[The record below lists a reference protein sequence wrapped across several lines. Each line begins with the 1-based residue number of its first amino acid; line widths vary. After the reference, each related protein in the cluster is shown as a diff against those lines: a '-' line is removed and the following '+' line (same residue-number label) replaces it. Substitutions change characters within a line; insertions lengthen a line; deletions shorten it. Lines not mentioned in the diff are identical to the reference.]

1 MRYVAV
7 ANRFPTRYVHNIIAM
22 DGATCARGRLHPAVR
37 ASFPAQE
44 AHKSDTLGNYRRF
57 RTTLRTTRPDC
68 LVTHNWGSI
77 EWAMANWP
85 RLAHHIHIEDGFG
98 PEEQTNQIR
107 RRVLT
112 RRIVLS
118 RTTVVVPSRN
128 LQRIATTV
136 WGLSP
141 RRVYYL
147 PNGIDLA
154 RFTPRRQ
161 QPNGPLV
168 VGTVAA
174 LRPEKNLPRLL
185 RAFALAHAT
194 TPASLIIAGDGP
206 ERATLERLADELRIS
221 PHVRFLGYVPD
232 PSSIYHQVDIFALSS
247 DTEQMPISVMEA
259 MASGL
264 PVVST
269 DVGDVRQM
277 LSTPNLPLVTADSDQ
292 ALAATLITALRDS
305 TLRRTIGAQ
314 NRAKA
319 EQDYGQEAMFQA
331 YAALFDGIS

>member
-57 RTTLRTTRPDC
+57 RTTLRATRPDC